1 MQPKLG
7 DMLLDEPT
15 QEAQNPT
22 PKVYVK
28 IVPQQIRG
36 HICTID

>member
-1 MQPKLG
+1 MHPKFG
-7 DMLLDEPT
+7 DMLLDTPAYK
-15 QEAQNPT
+15 AQNLT

-36 HICTID
+36 DIC